1 MAKLA
6 GGGTVEAQARDGGAA
21 APGGAQGAGTA
32 ARATAALALLV
43 ASTAFMNVAVF
54 PLFDPIFTHARDFS
68 VGATAVALLAL
79 GLAAYRAPRLLTPRS
94 FVIGA
99 FAFLLGGSALLLAG
113 LAVAHPALLTVGASL
128 VGVGRAGATV
138 LVGLALA
145 QLRLRPVALGVCA
158 AYALQLVVS
167 ALAGACPP
175 AVGVGAF
182 LLCPIAAAALAERPG
197 RLALE
202 RSHGREAP
210 RDLAVTR
217 PSSFLAPFSTLF
229 VCLLLFHVAFGF
241 ALRFDEVGGV
251 PRMSALEALPALAV
265 GAWILL
271 SRRPFPADLLAQ
283 LSTLIVIAGFFL
295 ASDGSAAFTRGA
307 VTLLSAGNT
316 LFDMTA
322 WMALIAIAERN
333 PLGATTVIAWGRG
346 VSSLGS
352 VVGAAA
358 GTSVNHAIGADGHL
372 VFLVAGALMLVFAA
386 YALIGL
392 KRFTFAGAIEGIQ
405 PVGER
410 DAAASPAERLE
421 ERCEALAAEFGLT
434 PREAEVF
441 AMLARGRN
449 REYIEESLVV
459 SRNTVK
465 AHVKHIYAKLGIHSH
480 QELIDLVEG

>member
-1 MAKLA
+1 MARSGKSP
-6 GGGTVEAQARDGGAA
+6 VESRE
-21 APGGAQGAGTA
+21 TA
-32 ARATAALALLV
+32 ASGAISPEARAALLAVAALTLLV
-43 ASTAFMNVAVF
+43 ASTAFMNAAVF

-68 VGATAVALLAL
+68 VGSTAVALMAL
-79 GLAAYRAPRLLTPRS
+79 GFVAYRAPILLTPRS
-94 FVIGA
+94 FIAGTL
-99 FAFLLGGSALLLAG
+99 AFLVAGGAILLAG
-113 LAVAHPALLTVGASL
+113 LALSHPVALTAGASL

-138 LVGLALA
+138 LTGLALA
-145 QLRLRPVALGVCA
+145 QLRARVVALGLCA
-158 AYALQLVVS
+158 AYSLQILS
-167 ALAGACPP
+167 GTLAALAPP
-175 AVGVGAF
+175 SAGLGAF
-182 LLCPIAAAALAERPG
+182 LLGPVAAAALTRRPA
-197 RLALE
+197 RAALE
-202 RSHGREAP
+202 QSHGKEAP

-229 VCLLLFHVAFGF
+229 ACLLLFHVAFGF

-251 PRMSALEALPALAV
+251 PRARTLEALPALAV
-265 GAWILL
+265 GAWVLL
-271 SRRPFPADLLAQ
+271 TRRPFPADLLAQ
-283 LSTLIVIAGFFL
+283 ASALIVIAGFFL
-295 ASDGSAAFTRGA
+295 ASDGSAAFSDAA

-322 WMALIAIAERN
+322 WVALIAIAERN

-352 VVGAAA
+352 VLGAGA

-372 VFLVAGALMLVFAA
+372 VFLVAGTLLLVFAA

-421 ERCEALAAEFGLT
+421 ERCAVLAEEFALT

-449 REYIEESLVV
+449 REYIEEALVV

-465 AHVKHIYAKLGIHSH
+465 AHVKHVYAKLGIHSH
-480 QELIDLVEG
+480 QELIDLVER